1 MADKKPKTVS
11 DIQDSLEEKIYFDDG
26 YNKITSKRVILGVNT
41 YVLNNISSVSVH
53 ENNILAVPNPAKGCL
68 FLFGGIFALG
78 GIFGLIGALGEGDVD
93 ALGPV
98 FVMGLIGGA
107 IIYAGTKA
115 PGGTA
120 ASTEYSVRV
129 GSNAGEVDGC
139 KSQDQAK
146 MQEIVDAINN
156 AIVENQ

>member
-1 MADKKPKTVS
+1 MTDKEPKTVS

-53 ENNILAVPNPAKGCL
+53 ENNIPAVPNPSKGCL
-68 FLFGGIFALG
+68 FIFGGSMVLG
-78 GIFGLIGALGEGDVD
+78 AFGGMVDGEIGSGLVILLIGA
-93 ALGPV
+93 AL
-98 FVMGLIGGA
+98 
-107 IIYAGTKA
+107 IYGGTKA

-120 ASTEYSVRV
+120 ATTEYSVRV

-139 KSQDQAK
+139 KSQNKDK
-146 MQEIVDAINN
+146 MQEIVNAINDAI
-156 AIVENQ
+156 IENQ